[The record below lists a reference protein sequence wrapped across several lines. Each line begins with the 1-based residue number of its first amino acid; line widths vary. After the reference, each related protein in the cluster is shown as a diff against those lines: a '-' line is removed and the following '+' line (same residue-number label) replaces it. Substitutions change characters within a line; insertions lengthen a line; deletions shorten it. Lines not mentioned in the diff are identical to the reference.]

1 MIDVIINVDKKI
13 FTFFN
18 SSIANPVFDIFFPI
32 ITNQD
37 IWIIPILLEI
47 IILSIKGGT
56 KGRIASIVLIIGV
69 ILADYS
75 SAQIIK
81 PYFQRLRPSHDILDQ
96 IRLLVPK
103 GGRYGFVSSHA
114 ANMYVSA
121 TILGYFYSKQKRLF
135 FTIASLVAFSRVYV
149 GVHYPADIVF
159 GGLLGYGL
167 GWITITSWVIIKMK
181 NLKAGKSWAKY

>member
-37 IWIIPILLEI
+37 IWIIPILLGI

-159 GGLLGYGL
+159 GGFLGYGL
-167 GWITITSWVIIKMK
+167 GWIAITSWVIIKMK

>member
-37 IWIIPILLEI
+37 IWIIPILLGI

-114 ANMYVSA
+114 AYMYVSA

>member
-1 MIDVIINVDKKI
+1 MIDIIINVDKKI

-37 IWIIPILLEI
+37 IWIIPILLGI
-47 IILSIKGGT
+47 IILSIRGGT

>member
-37 IWIIPILLEI
+37 IWIIPILLGL

-159 GGLLGYGL
+159 GGFLGYGL
-167 GWITITSWVIIKMK
+167 GWIAITSWVIIKMK

>member
-37 IWIIPILLEI
+37 IWIIPILLGV

>member
-37 IWIIPILLEI
+37 IWIIPILFGI

-159 GGLLGYGL
+159 GGFLGYGL
-167 GWITITSWVIIKMK
+167 GWIAITSWVIIKMK

>member
-37 IWIIPILLEI
+37 IWIIPILLGI

-181 NLKAGKSWAKY
+181 NLKTGKSWAKY

>member
-37 IWIIPILLEI
+37 IWIIPILLGI

-69 ILADYS
+69 IIADYS

-135 FTIASLVAFSRVYV
+135 FTIACLVAFSRVYV

>member
-37 IWIIPILLEI
+37 IWIIPILFGI
-47 IILSIKGGT
+47 IILSIRGGT

-159 GGLLGYGL
+159 GGFLGYGL

>member
-37 IWIIPILLEI
+37 IWIIPILLGI

-103 GGRYGFVSSHA
+103 GAKYGFVSSHA

>member
-1 MIDVIINVDKKI
+1 MLDIIIKIDKKI

-18 SSIANPVFDIFFPI
+18 SSIANPIFDIFFPI

-37 IWIIPILLEI
+37 IWIIPILLGI
-47 IILSIKGGT
+47 IILSIRGGT

>member
-18 SSIANPVFDIFFPI
+18 SSLANPVFDIFFPI

-37 IWIIPILLEI
+37 IWIITILLGI

>member
-1 MIDVIINVDKKI
+1 MLDIIIKIDKKI

-37 IWIIPILLEI
+37 IWIIPILLGI
-47 IILSIKGGT
+47 IILSIRGGT

-135 FTIASLVAFSRVYV
+135 FTIAFLVAFSRVYV

-159 GGLLGYGL
+159 GGFLGYGL
-167 GWITITSWVIIKMK
+167 GWIAITSWVIIKMK